1 MKLLSV
7 LALCAALSI
16 AVTHASSLARDEEEI
31 DQASVQE
38 ILDILAEA
46 EAEADDTD
54 EEAIAQI
61 LAKTGKLSEKQ
72 KAKVEGLVTSLVGG
86 YLLRRIRIRRRW

>member
-46 EAEADDTD
+46 EADDTD
-54 EEAIAQI
+54 EKAIAQL

-72 KAKVEGLVTSLVGG
+72 KAKLEGIGTALVGAG
-86 YLLRRIRIRRRW
+86 ASYLLRRIRRW